1 MTSGCRRIP
10 SESSSWRATLEMGHA
25 VGAPGPAAAPAR
37 HSMEAPQPGAH
48 CSRGHCRLP
57 PQEGVAVGGAAP
69 APRQNDTRGL
79 RGEFPDGLG
88 RPLCRRAPPA
98 GDVDS
103 GEGRLHCPYPDVP
116 RPGLCVPSKF

>member
-1 MTSGCRRIP
+1 LDIGR
-10 SESSSWRATLEMGHA
+10 A
-25 VGAPGPAAAPAR
+25 VGALGPAAAPAR
-37 HSMEAPQPGAH
+37 HSMEALRPGAH

-69 APRQNDTRGL
+69 APGQNDTRGL
-79 RGEFPDGLG
+79 RGEFLDGLD
-88 RPLCRRAPPA
+88 RPLHRRAPPA

-103 GEGRLHCPYPDVP
+103 GEGGLHRPNPDVP